1 MHHTCLKTDFYKKVV
16 YPGIPMAPNM
26 SDKGRSPISA
36 ERWICFSASVTKV
49 CVLHPA
55 RIRTMDPTGYC
66 LFLLTITLPI
76 EFILQLYIYTYNIH
90 HFIVRATTVTSKFYN
105 LVAVVTL
112 LGYCRYCVKPQNDQ
126 SINFNLWLFLF

>member
-1 MHHTCLKTDFYKKVV
+1 
-16 YPGIPMAPNM
+16 MAPNM

-49 CVLHPA
+49 CVLHPD

-76 EFILQLYIYTYNIH
+76 EFIFQLYIYKRNTMTQASMNG
-90 HFIVRATTVTSKFYN
+90 RN
-105 LVAVVTL
+105 LKTHNDAS
-112 LGYCRYCVKPQNDQ
+112 VKERPQN
-126 SINFNLWLFLF
+126 L

>member
-1 MHHTCLKTDFYKKVV
+1 
-16 YPGIPMAPNM
+16 MAPNM

-76 EFILQLYIYTYNIH
+76 EFIFQLYYLIRRILL
-90 HFIVRATTVTSKFYN
+90 FYQ
-105 LVAVVTL
+105 VF
-112 LGYCRYCVKPQNDQ
+112 D
-126 SINFNLWLFLF
+126 NFDYFVGISLIDLSTGQ